1 MRFRAAV
8 LDRVN
13 TPLSI
18 DTLEMAPLQ
27 PGDVLV
33 RVHATGLCHTDL
45 EVIQG
50 SLAYPLPIVLGHEG
64 AGVVEAVGNAV
75 STVKVGDH
83 VICSWNP
90 HCGHCFYCD
99 RSMPILCE
107 PFTKNQPRGLL
118 LDGTTRMTRGGE
130 RVHHYSVTSTHAEY
144 TVVPQSG
151 AIPVPRELP
160 FDRACIIG
168 CGVMTGI
175 GAVVRKAK
183 VEAGATVAV
192 IGCGAVGLNCLQ
204 GARLADAGRVI
215 ALDVSA
221 ERRELAK
228 LFGATD
234 TLDGSAPDAADQVRA
249 LTEGRGADYVFEAAG
264 HKAAFRL
271 SVEIVRP
278 AGHVVWLG
286 KINVNE
292 DVAFR
297 WGSLMGEKRIV
308 RSSYGDATPSRDF
321 PWIAH
326 EYLDG
331 RVKLDELITR
341 RIRLEEINAGFD
353 DLANGRGIRTV
364 VELS

>member
-8 LDRVN
+8 LDRAN

-33 RVHATGLCHTDL
+33 RLHATGLCHTDL

-50 SLAYPLPIVLGHEG
+50 SLAYPMPIVLGHEG
-64 AGVVEAVGNAV
+64 AGVVEKVGSAV
-75 STVKVGDH
+75 STVKAGDH

-107 PFTKNQPRGLL
+107 PFTRNQPRGLL
-118 LDGTTRMTRGGE
+118 LDGTTRMTRDGE

-144 TVVPQSG
+144 TVVPESG
-151 AIPVPRELP
+151 AIPVPRELA

-204 GARLADAGRVI
+204 GARLADAGRII
-215 ALDVSA
+215 ALDVSPG
-221 ERRELAK
+221 RRELARR
-228 LFGATD
+228 FGATD
-234 TLDGSAPDAADQVRA
+234 TIDASAPDAADLVRA

-271 SVEIVRP
+271 SMEIVRP

-308 RSSYGDATPSRDF
+308 RSSYGDATPRRDF
-321 PWIAH
+321 PWIAN
-326 EYLDG
+326 EYLAG

-353 DLANGRGIRTV
+353 DLARGRGIRTV
-364 VELS
+364 VELA